1 MTRYDDQDPTVRLGF
16 AEPAETTVLPDAAA
30 LRATPYGA
38 PPEVLAAERPTI
50 RWGAL
55 VWGLLFGL
63 TAAVTLWILVDP
75 GRRDAI
81 DDWFLTLNPLAATLY
96 ALVAV
101 GTIVVLF
108 GLVGLIRRGER
119 TRR

>member
-1 MTRYDDQDPTVRLGF
+1 MTRYDDQDPTVRLGI
-16 AEPAETTVLPDAAA
+16 AEPAGTTEMPDPAPP
-30 LRATPYGA
+30 RATPYGA
-38 PPEVLAAERPTI
+38 PDVLAVERPTV

-101 GTIVVLF
+101 GAIVVLF